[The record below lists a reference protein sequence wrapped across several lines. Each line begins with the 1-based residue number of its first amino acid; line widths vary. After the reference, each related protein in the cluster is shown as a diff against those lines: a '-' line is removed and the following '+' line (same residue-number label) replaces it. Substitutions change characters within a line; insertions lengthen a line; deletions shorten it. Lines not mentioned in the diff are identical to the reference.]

1 MKKKLLSL
9 ILAVTLLFSV
19 TVMPVSAIDFER
31 ANEPLTKV
39 LAEVVDDIMN
49 GFASVLNFIMKENEK
64 FVDEKDYV
72 YDNFFEGT
80 AEFIDEAKKGANWSL
95 GHSDMSLVPENWQD
109 YDLFLGG
116 FISEQNLFTND
127 VREVLD
133 DMKVRVIALNDGS
146 GRGTAV
152 FATVDSIGMSNGDIR
167 IVRGM
172 LQDFAKENN
181 LNSINIFATHTHSGI
196 DTQGLWTEIYR
207 KWPKN
212 IVSAIS
218 GIGKTEQG
226 TDPEFM
232 EFLYSRVS
240 TAIKEAVDN
249 MSEGLMTYAEKDIGE
264 KYFSNKNRPS
274 ATSLDTKLRR
284 FIFTPYAKSEV
295 PTMIVNMSAHPDV
308 VGLPV
313 SDDETKGHGVS
324 GDYIYYMGETITNAG
339 YNFMFFNGAIAG
351 IYIGRVSA
359 AKADKRVEIAANYGK
374 EIGKMVLSLTKT
386 EKEIKADPYIS
397 SIEFTADQVEPW
409 YTPWY
414 KGWVPVKESKVEP
427 ILNLRLEKVEIPVTN
442 PVIKVAGKL
451 GVVNYLIK
459 KVDKDYY
466 VTTEIGYM
474 EMGKDIKIAF
484 APGEICTDLIYGGAS
499 MTAEGSIKDIA
510 YEGRALTEIFGEDVI
525 IFGLANDA
533 IGYIVPDND
542 YAMALAFGHYHETL
556 SLGEKTAPILTAAYE
571 KIIK

>member
-1 MKKKLLSL
+1 MKKKIISL
-9 ILAVTLLFSV
+9 ILALTMLFTV
-19 TVMPVSAIDFER
+19 TVMPVSAVDFER
-31 ANEPLTKV
+31 ANEPFTKA
-39 LAEVVDDIMN
+39 LANVIDGIMN
-49 GFASVLNFIMKENEK
+49 SFAGVLNKIMKENDK
-64 FVDEKDYV
+64 FVSEDDYV

-80 AEFIDEAKKGANWSL
+80 AEFIDKAKEGARWSL
-95 GHSDMSLVPENWQD
+95 GHSETSLVPENWQD

-127 VREVLD
+127 VREILD

-172 LQDFAKENN
+172 LKEFAEKNN
-181 LNSINIFATHTHSGI
+181 INSINIFATHTHSGI

-212 IVSAIS
+212 IFSAIT

-232 EFLYSRVS
+232 DYLYSRVCA
-240 TAIKEAVDN
+240 AIKEAVGSMTQGD
-249 MSEGLMTYAEKDIGE
+249 MTYAEKDIGE
-264 KYFSNKNRPS
+264 EYFNNKNRPS
-274 ATSLDTKLRR
+274 ATSLDTMLRR
-284 FIFTPYAKSEV
+284 FVFAPYSKGEY
-295 PTMIVNMSAHPDV
+295 PTMIINMSAHPDV

-313 SDDETKGHGVS
+313 SSDETKGHGVS
-324 GDYIYYMGETITNAG
+324 GDYIYYMGEVITNAG

-351 IYIGRVSA
+351 IYIGRVDV
-359 AKADKRVEIAANYGK
+359 KADKRVDIASNYGK
-374 EIGKMVLSLTKT
+374 EVGKMALALTKS
-386 EKEIKADPYIS
+386 EAEIMDDPYLMS
-397 SIEFTADQVEPW
+397 LNFTPEQTEEW

-414 KGWVPVKESKVEP
+414 KDWVSVKERKVEP

-442 PVIKVAGKL
+442 PVIKAAGKL

-459 KVDKDYY
+459 RSGREYF

-499 MTAEGSIKDIA
+499 LTPEGSLKGEA
-510 YEGRALTEIFGEDVI
+510 FSGKTLTDIFGKDVV

-533 IGYIVPDND
+533 IGYIIPDND

-556 SLGEKTAPILTAAYE
+556 SLGENTASILAKAYE
-571 KIIK
+571 GLAA

>member
-1 MKKKLLSL
+1 MKKKLVSL
-9 ILAVTLLFSV
+9 ILTLVMLFTV
-19 TVMPVSAIDFER
+19 TVMPVSAINFEASEEPFTKGL
-31 ANEPLTKV
+31 AN
-39 LAEVVDDIMN
+39 VVDTIMN
-49 GFASVLNFIMKENEK
+49 GFASALNAIMKENSK
-64 FVDEKDYV
+64 FVPEEDYI

-80 AEFIDEAKKGANWSL
+80 AEFIDKAEKGAHWSL
-95 GHSDMSLVPENWQD
+95 GHSSVSLVPENWQD

-127 VREVLD
+127 VREVID

-152 FATVDSIGMSNGDIR
+152 FATVDSIGVSNDDIR
-167 IVRGM
+167 IIRGM
-172 LQDFAKENN
+172 LSEFAQKMGI
-181 LNSINIFATHTHSGI
+181 NSINIFATHTHSGI

-212 IVSAIS
+212 IFSAMT
-218 GIGKTEQG
+218 GIGETEQG
-226 TDPEFM
+226 TDPEYM
-232 EFLYSRVS
+232 EFLYSKVA
-240 TAIKEAVDN
+240 TAIKTAVDS
-249 MSEGLMTYAEKDIGE
+249 MTEGFMTYAEKDIGE

-284 FIFTPYAKSEV
+284 FTFVPYSKGAY
-295 PTMIVNMSAHPDV
+295 PTIIVNMSAHPDV

-313 SDDETKGHGVS
+313 ATDETKGHGVS

-351 IYIGRVSA
+351 IYIGRIA
-359 AKADKRVEIAANYGK
+359 AKADKRVDIASNYGR
-374 EIGKMVLSLTKT
+374 ELGRMVLGLTKT
-386 EKEIKADPYIS
+386 EDEIKADEYLMSLNFPK
-397 SIEFTADQVEPW
+397 DQTEEW

-414 KGWVPVKESKVEP
+414 EGWVPAKETQVAP
-427 ILNLRLEKVEIPVTN
+427 ILNIRLEKVEIPVTN
-442 PVIKVAGKL
+442 PIIKAAGKL

-459 KVDKDYY
+459 RSGGNYY

-474 EMGKDIKIAF
+474 EMGENIKVAF
-484 APGEICTDLIYGGAS
+484 APGEICTDLIYGGKS
-499 MTAEGSIKDIA
+499 LTAEGSVRGKG
-510 YEGRALTEIFGEDVI
+510 YEGRILTDIFGEDVI

-556 SLGEKTAPILTAAYE
+556 SLGINTATILAEAYE
-571 KIIK
+571 GLVA

>member
-1 MKKKLLSL
+1 MKKKFLSV
-9 ILAVTLLFSV
+9 ILAIVMLCSV
-19 TVMPVSAIDFER
+19 TAMPVSAVDFER
-31 ANEPLTKV
+31 ADEPFTKG
-39 LAEVVDDIMN
+39 LAKVVDGIMN
-49 GFASVLNFIMKENEK
+49 GFAGALNMIMKENDK
-64 FVDEKDYV
+64 FVSEEDYV

-80 AEFIDEAKKGANWSL
+80 AEFIDKAKEGAHWSL
-95 GHSDMSLVPENWQD
+95 GHSQTSLVPENWQD

-127 VREVLD
+127 VREILD

-172 LQDFAKENN
+172 LKEFAEKNN

-212 IVSAIS
+212 IASAIF

-232 EFLYSRVS
+232 EYLYSRVC
-240 TAIKEAVDN
+240 TAIEKAVSS
-249 MSEGLMTYAEKDIGE
+249 MTEGDMYYAEKDIGAG
-264 KYFSNKNRPS
+264 YFNNKNRPS

-284 FIFTPYAKSEV
+284 FVFAPYSKGEK

-313 SDDETKGHGVS
+313 ADDETKGHGVS
-324 GDYIYYMGETITNAG
+324 GDYIYYMGEAITNAG

-351 IYIGRVSA
+351 IYIDRVEV
-359 AKADKRVEIAANYGK
+359 KADKRVDIASNYGR
-374 EIGKMVLSLTKT
+374 EIGMMTLGLTKT
-386 EKEIKADPYIS
+386 ENQIKADPYLMS
-397 SIEFTADQVEPW
+397 LNFTKEEAQDWYIPW
-409 YTPWY
+409 YENWTPAI
-414 KGWVPVKESKVEP
+414 ERKVEP
-427 ILNLRLEKVEIPVTN
+427 VLNLRLSKVEIPVTN
-442 PVIKVAGKL
+442 PVIKAAGKL
-451 GVVNYLIK
+451 GVVNYLIRRSGR
-459 KVDKDYY
+459 DYY

-499 MTAEGSIKDIA
+499 LTPEGSISGEAFTGKT
-510 YEGRALTEIFGEDVI
+510 LTEIFGEDVI

-533 IGYIVPDND
+533 VGYIIPDND

-556 SLGEKTAPILTAAYE
+556 SLGKNTASILTKAYE
-571 KIIK
+571 NIK